1 MKNNQKDV
9 DIPAACA
16 ILSPAKAN
24 QTVTSAVAP
33 STKGAIQIIPQKNM
47 SLIIAKNKVNSE
59 QLAGVFTPEKTE
71 SFQPIPHFGL
81 VELTREAIGRAG
93 LSISQE
99 EHSLARGGQRYF
111 GGFALS
117 GLDITGADRQI
128 VLGLRNA
135 HDKSFAA
142 SICVG
147 NRMMVCENL
156 CFSSDIKLARRH
168 TTNIMTDLPRVL
180 ADAVGRVVSHWN
192 DMGNRIESYKQTEI
206 TRDRAA
212 DLLID
217 LVDSKAFPAR
227 EIYNAV
233 QEFRNPRHEEFKG
246 GSLWTLY
253 NSVTEN
259 LKGGDLSKLP
269 FRTMQTQS
277 IFDKLAKHIP
287 MIESVIDLADA
298 GEEMETLI
306 VAGA

>member
-1 MKNNQKDV
+1 V
-9 DIPAACA
+9 WT
-16 ILSPAKAN
+16 SPLAVLFFPQRK
-24 QTVTSAVAP
+24 QTKEDQMLRP
-33 STKGAIQIIPQKNM
+33 SRKGQPQTKPHKKM
-47 SLIIAKNKVNSE
+47 SLIIAKNKVNAE
-59 QLAGVFTPEKTE
+59 QLAAVFTPEKTE
-71 SFQPIPHFGL
+71 SFAPIAHSYL
-81 VELTREAIGRAG
+81 VEMTREAINRAG
-93 LSISQE
+93 LSVAQE

-269 FRTMQTQS
+269 FRTMTAQS
-277 IFDKLAKHIP
+277 IFDRIAGHRP
-287 MIESVIDLADA
+287 TIESVIDLADA

>member
-1 MKNNQKDV
+1 MQKDV
-9 DIPAACA
+9 DKPADSVIIP
-16 ILSPAKAN
+16 LSPRKAL
-24 QTVTSAVAP
+24 
-33 STKGAIQIIPQKNM
+33 STTKPKNKIM
-47 SLIIAKNKVNSE
+47 SLIISKNKVSVE
-59 QLAGVFTPEKTE
+59 TLMGVETPAATD
-71 SFQPIPHFGL
+71 SFQPIGHHTL
-81 VELTREAIGRAG
+81 VEFVRKALTNVG
-93 LSISQE
+93 LTIVEE

-147 NRMMVCENL
+147 NRMLVCENL

-269 FRTMQTQS
+269 FRTIQTQS
-277 IFDKLAKHIP
+277 IFDKVAKHIP
-287 MIESVIDLADA
+287 MLDA
-298 GEEMETLI
+298 LTANEEMETLI

>member
-1 MKNNQKDV
+1 
-9 DIPAACA
+9 
-16 ILSPAKAN
+16 
-24 QTVTSAVAP
+24 
-33 STKGAIQIIPQKNM
+33 M
-47 SLIIAKNKVNSE
+47 SLIIAKNKVNAD
-59 QLAGVFTPEKTE
+59 QLMGVQTPEA
-71 SFQPIPHFGL
+71 SDRFMPIPHFGL

-93 LSISQE
+93 LSIELE

-111 GGFALS
+111 GGFALK
-117 GLDITGADRQI
+117 GADIEGSDRQI

-168 TTNIMTDLPRVL
+168 TTHIMTDLPRIL
-180 ADAVGRVVSHWN
+180 GDAVGRVVSHWN
-192 DMGNRIESYKQTEI
+192 DMGKRIESYQQTEI
-206 TRDRAA
+206 SRDRAA

-246 GSLWTLY
+246 GTLWTLY
-253 NSVTEN
+253 NSITEN

-269 FRTMQTQS
+269 FRTMTTQS
-277 IFDKLAKHIP
+277 IFDRVAGHRPI
-287 MIESVIDLADA
+287 IESVIDAADA
-298 GEEMETLI
+298 PEDEIETLV
-306 VAGA
+306 VAGV

>member
-1 MKNNQKDV
+1 MDKSAGCV
-9 DIPAACA
+9 

-24 QTVTSAVAP
+24 KEDQMLRPSRKGQPQTKP
-33 STKGAIQIIPQKNM
+33 HKKM
-47 SLIIAKNKVNSE
+47 SLIIAKNKVNAE
-59 QLAGVFTPEKTE
+59 QLASVFTPEKTE

-259 LKGGDLSKLP
+259 LKNSDLSKLP

-277 IFDKLAKHIP
+277 IFDKVAKHIP
-287 MIESVIDLADA
+287 MLDA
-298 GEEMETLI
+298 LTANEEMETLI

>member
-1 MKNNQKDV
+1 MLGPSRKGQ
-9 DIPAACA
+9 
-16 ILSPAKAN
+16 L
-24 QTVTSAVAP
+24 QTKP
-33 STKGAIQIIPQKNM
+33 HKKM
-47 SLIIAKNKVNSE
+47 SLIIAKNKVNAE
-59 QLAGVFTPEKTE
+59 QLAAVFTPEKTD

-147 NRMMVCENL
+147 NRMLVCENL

-259 LKGGDLSKLP
+259 LKNSDLSKLP

-277 IFDKLAKHIP
+277 IFDKVAKHIP
-287 MIESVIDLADA
+287 MLDA
-298 GEEMETLI
+298 LTANEEMETLI

>member
-1 MKNNQKDV
+1 
-9 DIPAACA
+9 
-16 ILSPAKAN
+16 
-24 QTVTSAVAP
+24 
-33 STKGAIQIIPQKNM
+33 M
-47 SLIIAKNKVNSE
+47 SLIIAKNKVNAE
-59 QLAGVFTPEKTE
+59 QLASVFTPEKTE

-287 MIESVIDLADA
+287 MIESVIDPADA